1 MDEKIKDHDV
11 LLVKEPSSDKAKVVA
26 GMDENGKLKT
36 VPPSKTHEQDFLKI
50 DKHSNVLENFFSNFL
65 RQYKDP
71 THFGFFKVS
80 AAELDRN
87 PMIVDDFNALDK
99 NKVTPQEY
107 AKPQQEQTAG
117 YKSIDPERIDWAQF
131 ERIGVTRESLEKS
144 KALDAMLNF
153 RKSPSLIPITLKI
166 DDMAIRTDARLSL
179 KELSDGRIIP
189 NIHAIQKEP
198 QLDRPFYG
206 HTFTDEDKKA
216 LLATGNLGRLID
228 LKIPGK
234 EDVRAFVSIDKLTND
249 LVALSAQ
256 KIRIPDEV
264 KGVKLT
270 DEQKKE
276 LAEGKGVYVE
286 GMTAKTGKSFN
297 ATLQLN
303 ADKRGIEFQ
312 FGNQLKETQQQQ
324 QGQIQTAAKQTDKV
338 LRVPSKLLG
347 REVSPEEQAK
357 LKAGTVVYMEGL
369 IDRKG
374 EPFNA
379 YVKPDFKEGRFRF
392 ITPAQYEKQNVTPD
406 SASQTQVA
414 VNSEGKTNEAT
425 KKVNEPLKKGQ
436 VEPTPQQN
444 QENEQRKSRGQR
456 M

>member
-11 LLVKEPSSDKAKVVA
+11 LLVKEPSDEKVKVVA
-26 GMDENGKLKT
+26 GMDESGKLKT
-36 VPPSKTHEQDFLKI
+36 VPPSKTHEQDFMRI
-50 DKHSNVLENFFSNFL
+50 DKHSNVLENFFSNFM
-65 RQYKDP
+65 RQIKNP
-71 THFGFFKVS
+71 THFSFFKVP
-80 AAELDRN
+80 AIELDRN
-87 PMIVDDFNALDK
+87 PMIVDDFSALAQ

-107 AKPQQEQTAG
+107 AKPQQEQATG
-117 YKSIDPERIDWAQF
+117 YKPIDPERIDWAQF

-179 KELSDGRIIP
+179 KELPDGRIIP
-189 NIHAIQKEP
+189 NIHAIQKGP

-216 LLATGNLGRLID
+216 LLETGNLGRVID

-234 EDVRAFVSIDKLTND
+234 EDVHAFVSIDKLTND
-249 LVALSAQ
+249 LVALNAQ

-297 ATLQLN
+297 ATLQFN

-312 FGNQLKETQQQQ
+312 FGNSLKENQQ
-324 QGQIQTAAKQTDKV
+324 QGQSQTTAEQADKV

-347 REVSPEEQAK
+347 RDVSPREQAK
-357 LKAGTVVYMEGL
+357 LKAGAVVYMEGL
-369 IDRKG
+369 KDRKG
-374 EPFNA
+374 EPFSA

-392 ITPAQYEKQNVTPD
+392 LTPAQYEKQNVTPD

-425 KKVNEPLKKGQ
+425 QNVNEPLKQGQ

-444 QENEQRKSRGQR
+444 QENEQRKNRGMR
-456 M
+456 V

>member
-1 MDEKIKDHDV
+1 MDEKIIDHDV
-11 LLVKEPSSDKAKVVA
+11 LLVKEPGDDKLKAVA
-26 GMDENGKLKT
+26 GIDESGKLKT
-36 VPPSKTHEQDFLKI
+36 VPPSKTHEQDFMRI
-50 DKHSNVLENFFSNFL
+50 DKHSNVLENFFANFL

-80 AAELDRN
+80 AAELESN
-87 PMIVDDFNALDK
+87 PMIVDDFSTLDK

-107 AKPQQEQTAG
+107 AKPQQEQTTG
-117 YKSIDPERIDWAQF
+117 YKPLDTERIDWAQF

-144 KALDAMLNF
+144 KALEAMLNF
-153 RKSPSLIPITLKI
+153 RKSPALIPITLKI

-179 KELSDGRIIP
+179 KELPDGRIIP

-256 KIRIPDEV
+256 KVRIPNEV

-270 DEQKKE
+270 DEQKRE
-276 LAEGKGVYVE
+276 IADGKGVYVE
-286 GMTAKTGKSFN
+286 GMTAKSGKSFN

-312 FGNQLKETQQQQ
+312 FGNSLKENRQQEQKQ
-324 QGQIQTAAKQTDKV
+324 SAAERTEKV
-338 LRVPSKLLG
+338 LRVPGKLLG
-347 REVSPEEQAK
+347 RELSPEEQAK

-369 IDRKG
+369 KDQKG

-392 ITPAQYEKQNVTPD
+392 LTPAQYERQQVTPD
-406 SASQTQVA
+406 NASKTQVA
-414 VNSEGKTNEAT
+414 VNSDGKTNEAT
-425 KKVNEPLKKGQ
+425 RKVNEPLKQGQ
-436 VEPTPQQN
+436 VEPTPRQQ
-444 QENEQRKSRGQR
+444 ESEQRKSRGVKI
-456 M
+456 